1 MRDAHSFFWQIF
13 FNQLLITQSELGG
26 VFDML
31 KTIIIGSCMSVQ
43 GILEKTLPDGRICVR
58 VGSRIFTGLP
68 VSSTA

>member
-1 MRDAHSFFWQIF
+1 MLFSGKNAVNYHGFYSQTSGIF
-13 FNQLLITQSELGG
+13 G
-26 VFDML
+26 ML